1 MIGMIPGMGKAMKG
15 IEMDDN
21 AFKSVEA
28 MIGSMTPY
36 ERANP
41 DCMNYGR
48 KMRIAKGS
56 GNSLE
61 EVNRIMKQFD
71 QMRKMMK
78 MMTGSKMGKN
88 MRQSS
93 PMPRPT
99 SSIPASAARDS
110 RSGQRPRAS
119 LTH

>member
-1 MIGMIPGMGKAMKG
+1 
-15 IEMDDN
+15 MDDN

-56 GNSLE
+56 GTDIQA
-61 EVNRIMKQFD
+61 VNRLIKQFD
-71 QMRKMMK
+71 QTRKMMK
-78 MMTGSKMGKN
+78 MVTNPKMAQ
-88 MRQSS
+88 MMAR
-93 PMPRPT
+93 MPKR
-99 SSIPASAARDS
+99 
-110 RSGQRPRAS
+110 
-119 LTH
+119 